1 MNMPVDTNGFALGT
15 QVSIP
20 LAFLAKSPDNVR
32 KVPHTEAAI
41 EAYAASIAAKG
52 ILQNL
57 VVAPEF
63 DYDGTET
70 GMYFVTIGEG
80 RRLAQLRRA
89 ERGEIDMSEPIPC
102 VIRLADDAM
111 EVSLDENV
119 TRENMHPADQFEA
132 FRALNEERN
141 MSAEDIAAR
150 FGVSAKT
157 VKLRL
162 RLGAVSPNLMQAYRD
177 EQLSLDQLMAF
188 CMTDDHARQESAFAR
203 LNGYQ
208 REPYHIRRLLT
219 ETQVRADDRRAQFVG
234 AETYINAGG
243 HITRDLFTEDGG
255 GYFEDAA
262 LLNDLVLQRLTAI
275 ATGLQG
281 AEGWKWAEAYLDFP
295 YGNGMGRA
303 YPKTIDLSEEDV
315 MTLSASQDEL
325 MVLSEAYSDWDAV
338 PEDVDAKMTALET
351 EIARIQTLT
360 TAFDPVDVA
369 RGGLIVSL
377 MHDGTAKIERGLIR
391 VADLAT
397 DAKPAPTV
405 VEGGDGGAFR
415 DEQDPDAPSVDEEN
429 EPEKPLSDLLIRDL
443 TTHRTFAMRLALG
456 EQPEL
461 ATRALVHTLVL
472 DLFYRYASGGCL
484 DISATSASISQYA
497 EGVDDS
503 PTAQALQARHD
514 AWHSTMPDEP
524 DDLWAYILAMEAE
537 TLGALL
543 AHCVAQTI
551 GAVQQPH
558 SHHDSLGLA
567 TGRLAA
573 NLSLDM
579 TEHWRPTARSYFGR
593 VTKSHIV
600 AAVREAVGEEAAER
614 ITHFKK
620 SEMAEV
626 AEQLVEGTGWLPL
639 ALRTAALRGGPVA
652 DMEDEEAGVTSE
664 VSLPEAAE

>member
-1 MNMPVDTNGFALGT
+1 MNEPVNTNGLSVGT
-15 QVSIP
+15 QVFIP

-32 KVPHTEAAI
+32 KMPHSEASI

-89 ERGEIDMSEPIPC
+89 ERGDIDMSEPIPC

-132 FRALNEERN
+132 FRALNEERR

-150 FGVSAKT
+150 FGISAKT
-157 VKLRL
+157 VKQRL

-177 EQLSLDQLMAF
+177 DQLTLDQLMAF
-188 CMTDDHARQESAFAR
+188 CITEDHARQESAFAR
-203 LNGYQ
+203 LNGHQ
-208 REPYHIRRLLT
+208 REAYHIRRLLT
-219 ETQVRADDRRAQFVG
+219 ETNVRADDRRALFVG

-255 GYFEDAA
+255 GYFEDAG
-262 LLNDLVLQRLTAI
+262 LLDALVLQRLTAI
-275 ATGLQG
+275 ATAIQG

-303 YPKTIDLSEEDV
+303 YPKTVALSEED
-315 MTLSASQDEL
+315 TLALSAAQNDLMALSDEYADAD
-325 MVLSEAYSDWDAV
+325 EIPDAV
-338 PEDVDAKMTALET
+338 DVKMTELEIEIGRLQNLTTSYEPEDL
-351 EIARIQTLT
+351 
-360 TAFDPVDVA
+360 A
-369 RGGLIVSL
+369 RGGVIVSL
-377 MHDGTAKIERGLIR
+377 LHDGRAKIERGLIR
-391 VADLAT
+391 LANLVT
-397 DAKPAPTV
+397 EAKPDTMVA
-405 VEGGDGGAFR
+405 EGGDGGEFR
-415 DEQDPDAPSVDEEN
+415 DDQDADASCGDEDN

-461 ATRALVHTLVL
+461 ATRALLHTLVL

-484 DISATSASISQYA
+484 DISATSASINQYA

-503 PTAQALQARHD
+503 PTAQAVQARHD
-514 AWHSTMPDEP
+514 AWHSAMPDEP
-524 DDLWAYILAMEAE
+524 DDLWAYILAMEPE

-543 AHCVAQTI
+543 AHCVGQTI
-551 GAVQQPH
+551 DAVQQPH
-558 SHHDSLGLA
+558 SQQSGMPIA
-567 TGRLAA
+567 AGRLAA
-573 NLSLDM
+573 NLLLDM

-600 AAVREAVGEEAAER
+600 AAVREAVGEEAAEHMA
-614 ITHFKK
+614 HFKK

-626 AEQLVEGTGWLPL
+626 AEQLVEGTGWLPA
-639 ALRTAALRGGPVA
+639 ALRTAAMRGDPVA
-652 DMEDEEAGVTSE
+652 DAEEADGLE
-664 VSLPEAAE
+664 KRPLAEAAE